1 MDIAQS
7 VHSYLGVIVHFYVL
21 EHLDLFGI
29 YAHVLNLIGL
39 LASSIFQALP
49 RVYE

>member
-7 VHSYLGVIVHFYVL
+7 VHSYPGVVVHFYVL

-29 YAHVLNLIGL
+29 HVHVLNLNGL
-39 LASSIFQALP
+39 LTSYIFQTLP
-49 RVYE
+49 CE